1 MRCSWCEPLLDAYL
15 ENALPPR
22 QMREIGAH
30 VRRCRSCEALLAE
43 LRVVDALLTTASPP
57 ASVGSEFTAA
67 VVSAT
72 AQAHQP
78 PRQRTPLWVFLA
90 LYLALGWSFIG
101 ILALRGD
108 VFSSMISPVIASSM
122 RALSETGAV
131 LSALSPGTPM
141 LAALV
146 SSVLLIDVILV
157 AALLF
162 FVRRRMRT

>member
-1 MRCSWCEPLLDAYL
+1 MRCSWCEPLLDGYL

-22 QMREIGAH
+22 QMRDVAAH

-43 LRVVDALLTTASPP
+43 LRVVDALLATASPP
-57 ASVGSEFTAA
+57 ASIGSEFTAA

-78 PRQRTPLWVFLA
+78 FRRRFPLWAFLA
-90 LYLALGWSFIG
+90 LYLAFGWLTIG
-101 ILALRGD
+101 ILSYQGDTVGNALSAAVATTTRT
-108 VFSSMISPVIASSM
+108 V
-122 RALSETGAV
+122 SETGAV
-131 LSALSPGTPM
+131 IGALSPGTPA

-146 SSVLLIDVILV
+146 SAVLLIDVALV
-157 AALLF
+157 AVLVF